1 MAKRDRVKQA
11 LERIAALAQDPRA
24 ADALAELKRA
34 LGAKTGLVVAEA
46 ARVVGEASLDQ
57 LRELLPPA
65 FKRLMVDPVKRDP
78 QCRGKLAVVGALAQ
92 LDLDAGGNVDAD
104 AVFRAGIAHRQLE
117 PVWGGS
123 VDSAGPLRG
132 ACAQGLA
139 GSPDPAVLVP
149 IAELLADGDAGARAG
164 AIRAV
169 VRHGNVAAG
178 VPLLRLRLR
187 IGDPEPAVLGE
198 CVAALLELD
207 PRGTLPLAEELLDAP
222 PAERA
227 AATALALGEVRP
239 DGALELLCAAIE
251 RPRRT
256 ADLRALMTAVAML
269 RSEPAWTYLV
279 ELVADAPEREAGE
292 ALRALAPYHD
302 AADLDRRV
310 REAVGARGS
319 RRLDTTL
326 AVHLGSKE

>member
-46 ARVVGEASLDQ
+46 ARVVGEASLDE
-57 LRELLPPA
+57 LGALLPPA
-65 FKRLMVDPVKRDP
+65 FERLMVDPVKRDP
-78 QCRGKLAVVGALAQ
+78 QCRGKLAVVEALVQ
-92 LDLDAGGNVDAD
+92 LDLDADD
-104 AVFRAGIAHRQLE
+104 VFSAGIAHRQLE

-139 GSPDPAVLVP
+139 GSPDPAVLMP
-149 IAELLADGDAGARAG
+149 IAELLADDDAGARAG